1 MSDSLPQRNGGQI
14 LVEALR
20 RNAVDTVYCIP
31 GESYLP
37 VLDALHDADGIRSI
51 VKMCIRDRGM
61 HRCQGQHGDGDRRA
75 SHVDGRA
82 QRDRY
87 RIGRC
92 V

>member
-37 VLDALHDADGIRSI
+37 
-51 VKMCIRDRGM
+51 
-61 HRCQGQHGDGDRRA
+61 
-75 SHVDGRA
+75 
-82 QRDRY
+82 
-87 RIGRC
+87 
-92 V
+92 